1 MAGFDFFIK
10 GVILGFS
17 IAAPVGPIGVLCIR
31 RTLGYGMLNGFLSG
45 MGAATADGIYGCIAA
60 FGVTGISAFLL
71 GGQSFLRLLGGAF
84 LVHLGYRTFR
94 AVPSQ
99 GFKKDSGKGLL
110 GAYASAFLLTMTN
123 PMTIVSFAAVFSA
136 LGLGGTGGGK
146 LSSVALVLGVFSG
159 SMSWWFFL
167 SGTVG
172 LLRSRFEQGA
182 LKWVNRASGV
192 VIAGFGLFSLLS
204 M

>member
-1 MAGFDFFIK
+1 MAGLDFFIK
-10 GVILGFS
+10 GVVLGFS

-60 FGVTGISAFLL
+60 FGVTGISVFLL
-71 GGQSFLRLLGGAF
+71 DGQFILRLFGGAF
-84 LVHLGYRTFR
+84 LVYLGYRTFQ

-99 GFKKDSGKGLL
+99 GFKKDKGKGLL

-136 LGLGGTGGGK
+136 LGLGGTGSGN

-159 SMSWWFFL
+159 SMSWWFVL

-172 LLRSRFEQGA
+172 LLRSRFEQGT
-182 LKWVNRASGV
+182 LKWVNRASGL

-204 M
+204 I